1 MKAFSID
8 LRRIDQSRCKKITR
22 RDGTAASFCEL
33 VIIETPESEFG
44 DFIVKQSISR
54 EDREAGVKMPILG
67 NGRNPKPAAEQEGE
81 VAPW

>member
-1 MKAFSID
+1 MTSFSID

-44 DFIVKQSISR
+44 DFIVKQSISK